1 MHLFVSIHY
10 KEKLNKMDKTE
21 YVQNYNQQGYR
32 TLEIPINPDYPK
44 ALTRKGWD
52 TEATDIV
59 VGQDNLYAVV
69 QENEKLVIDI
79 DDIECNEILNEYMD
93 KTLVVKTGNG
103 GRHYYF
109 KDIPPLRKIKT
120 TKLYKDGRVIGDIKA
135 GISYVI
141 GCGCSYFDKKY
152 NKTKTYTKISS
163 VDTVLEIDCEE
174 ILRILKDNGITT
186 KRENTTNQNTINK
199 IRFTD
204 GAQEGERN
212 NVCFKT
218 ACQFFE
224 RDADFDAGM
233 KFMKTWNT
241 TLNEKPLDDFEVE
254 STVKSAWN
262 RITNKEIT
270 FEGKDKIDN
279 VAREL
284 QKKYKFVTLRKTEE
298 ILVYTGKIYD
308 NVQTE
313 SIIKEETE
321 KLIPNCTTSN
331 RNEVINKIKS
341 QTGMDLEAFD
351 TDPNLITTLNGILN
365 LETLELK
372 PHTPE
377 HLSRVLLPVE
387 YHNPKKEDIEENLKD
402 TLFWKFLVSSFTVDG
417 KFRKDDFETILEI
430 IASPIVKRHI
440 DERAFMFLGQGE
452 NGKSVCLGYIE
463 AIIGKNNIS
472 SITLQDISD
481 DKFMRA
487 NLAGKSANI
496 FTDLE
501 QNELRHTGKIKAI
514 TSNEGIEI
522 QKKYGQPFTLYPFCT
537 LLFSCNRFPKVF
549 DQTQGF
555 FRRWI
560 IVRWD
565 RNFENDPQR
574 IEYLREKLANNQEE
588 KNLVFSCLAVIANRL
603 NKVGKFTHS
612 KDWKT
617 IQREWNANADP
628 IDDFDTNYIKDSEI
642 HKSKRETYQFYK
654 EITRSKGESPLGMGQ
669 FSKAFAEYH
678 DESREEINGKTQRC
692 WQNIDFKIPQQTT
705 LNEIDES

>member
-1 MHLFVSIHY
+1 M
-10 KEKLNKMDKTE
+10 NKTE
-21 YVQNYNQQGYR
+21 GIALYNQQGYR
-32 TLEIPINPDYPK
+32 TLEIPVNPDDPK
-44 ALTRKGWD
+44 ALIRNGWN
-52 TEATDIV
+52 TEPTNINI
-59 VGQDNLYAVV
+59 GKDNLYAVI

-79 DDIECNEILNEYMD
+79 DDPEFNGVLNEYID
-93 KTLVVKTGNG
+93 KTLVVKTGND

-109 KDIPPLRKIKT
+109 KDILRLEKDRIKS
-120 TKLYKDGRVIGDIKA
+120 TKLYKDGHIIGDIKA
-135 GISYVI
+135 HMSYVI
-141 GCGCSYFDKKY
+141 GCGSSYFDKKD

-163 VDTVLEIDCEE
+163 VDTVLETDCYE
-174 ILRILKDNGITT
+174 ILKILKNNGITI
-186 KRENTTNQNTINK
+186 REENTSNERK
-199 IRFTD
+199 FED
-204 GAQEGERN
+204 GLQVGERN
-212 NVCFKT
+212 NECFKT
-218 ACQFFE
+218 ACNLFE
-224 RDADFDAGM
+224 KEGLDFESGLN
-233 KFMKTWNT
+233 FIKTWNR
-241 TLNEKPLDDFEVE
+241 LSKKPLDDPEVY
-254 STVKSAWN
+254 TVVRSAWN
-262 RITNKEIT
+262 RIQNKGIIFDGE
-270 FEGKDKIDN
+270 DKINN
-279 VAREL
+279 VATEL
-284 QKKYKFVTLRKTEE
+284 QKNYKFVTLRETEE
-298 ILVYTGKIYD
+298 ILLYNGKIYD
-308 NVQTE
+308 SVQAET
-313 SIIKEETE
+313 IIKEETE
-321 KLIPNCTTSN
+321 RLIPNCTSHH
-331 RNEVINKIKS
+331 RNEVVNKIKA
-341 QTGMDLEAFD
+341 QTYTNLEKFD
-351 TDPNLITTLNGILN
+351 VDPNLITLENGILN

-387 YHNPKKEDIEENLKD
+387 YNKPKSDNIEENLKE
-402 TLFWKFLVSSFTVDG
+402 TLFWKFLESSFTVDE
-417 KFRKDDFETILEI
+417 KFRKEDFETVLEI

-452 NGKSVCLGYIE
+452 NGKSVCLGYVE
-463 AIIGKNNIS
+463 SIIGKNNVS

-496 FTDLE
+496 FSDLE

-514 TSNEGIEI
+514 TSNEGIEV
-522 QKKYGQPFTLYPFCT
+522 QKKHQQGFTLYPFCK
-537 LLFSCNRFPKVF
+537 LMFSCNRFPKVY

-560 IVRWD
+560 IVKWD

-574 IEYLREKLANNQEE
+574 IEYLREKLASNQKE
-588 KNLVFSCLAVIANRL
+588 KNLVFSCLVEIANRL

-612 KDWKT
+612 KDWKV

-692 WQNIDFKIPQQTT
+692 WLNIDFKIPQQTT